1 VRVSLHSA
9 ELHYGGSFRLH
20 TASSGSIGH
29 LAELYLCL
37 TEGAVTGV
45 GGVRTNIGY
54 LNGIPEGVVCE
65 EAIDAVS
72 CTDWS
77 RPAAELL
84 AAVSADTRT
93 TAPVRSLIDLALHD
107 LLAKKSGKTVAALLG
122 AAGAAVSFKSNQT
135 LFWSSFE
142 DFIDQAMRYVERGFR
157 KLKVRVGIG
166 DFEDDIRRVAALR
179 EAFGGSVE
187 IAADA
192 NGTWSPAAAR
202 ERLKALAPY
211 DFAYFEQPIAA
222 GDWDALAVLADSSPI
237 PIMLDESIASIAD
250 AERVCAFSGRLMAHL
265 KIVKLGGIAPTV
277 AAAQRLKG
285 AGVPFMVGQMNEG
298 GVCTAAAL
306 HLATAMT
313 PAHAE
318 LYGADGLVDDP
329 ASGIAY
335 HDGAVSVPG
344 SPGLG
349 VVFNPDKA
357 TLIREF

>member
-1 VRVSLHSA
+1 VRVSLYSA

-37 TEGAVTGV
+37 TDGVVTGV
-45 GGVRTNIGY
+45 GGVRTNIAY
-54 LNGIPEGVVCE
+54 LNGIPEQVVGK

-72 CTDWS
+72 RIDWS

-84 AAVSADTRT
+84 TAVSADTQII
-93 TAPVRSLIDLALHD
+93 APVRSLIDLALHD
-107 LLAKKSGKTVAALLG
+107 LLAKKAGKTVAASLG
-122 AAGAAVSFKSNQT
+122 APGEAVSFKSNQT

-142 DFIDQAMRYVERGFR
+142 DFIARAKRYVERGFR
-157 KLKVRVGIG
+157 KLKVRVGSG
-166 DFEDDIRRVAALR
+166 DFEGDIRRVAALR
-179 EAFGGSVE
+179 ETFGDNVKIS
-187 IAADA
+187 ADA
-192 NGTWSPAAAR
+192 NGAWSAAAAR

-211 DFAYFEQPIAA
+211 NFDYFEQPIAA
-222 GDWDALAVLADSSPI
+222 GDWDALAALADDTPI

-250 AERVCAFSGRLMAHL
+250 IERVCAFGGRLMAHL

-277 AAAQRLKG
+277 AAAQRLK
-285 AGVPFMVGQMNEG
+285 AEGVRFMIGQMNEG

-306 HLATAMT
+306 HLAAATT
-313 PAHAE
+313 PAYAE
-318 LYGADGLVDDP
+318 LYGADGLVNDP

-335 HDGAVSVPG
+335 HDGAVSVRG
-344 SPGLG
+344 TPGLG
-349 VVFNPDKA
+349 VVFDPNKA